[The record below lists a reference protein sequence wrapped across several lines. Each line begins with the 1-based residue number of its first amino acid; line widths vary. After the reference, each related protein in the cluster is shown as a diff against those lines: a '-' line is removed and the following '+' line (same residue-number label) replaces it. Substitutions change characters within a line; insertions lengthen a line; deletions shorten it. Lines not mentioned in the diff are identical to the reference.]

1 MFIAKQNE
9 HIACVGNTEQEVI
22 NIMTSALAS
31 DYVIEETEETY
42 VLYNGEYLTEA
53 QAQEKAEQAEIEHK
67 AKLKMTKRDFF
78 LYVLQPYGVTYQALN
93 QALSQDDTLAA
104 CFNLCNHIY
113 RYDSMLVGNIKT
125 LLETL
130 TQQSIDEDELMTFL
144 DVQFE
149 THNATD

>member
-1 MFIAKQNE
+1 MFIAKFNNLIIECAEKENMLMQKLKGR
-9 HIACVGNTEQEVI
+9 IY
-22 NIMTSALAS
+22 TS
-31 DYVIEETEETY
+31 IEETEDTY
-42 VLYNGEYLTEA
+42 VMYNGMIITEA
-53 QAQEKAEQAEIEHK
+53 KAEEKQEQAEQARK

-93 QALSQDDTLAA
+93 QALSSDDTLAA

-130 TQQSIDEDELMTFL
+130 TQQSIDEDELMAFL